1 MSVGT
6 GPQPPAY
13 AAQAGFHRW
22 SIDEYHRFIEL
33 GILTEH
39 DRVELLE
46 GHVVNKMAH
55 NPPHDVAVQRLNNR
69 LVRLN
74 LSGWET
80 RIQSAITL
88 AQSEPEPDAVVARGN
103 ESTYTNRHP
112 HAQDIGLV
120 VEVADS
126 SLQIDREDKCRIY
139 AEAGLPVYWIVN
151 VNDRQVEVYTDPQSA
166 ATVRAY
172 ATRTDYRSGNSVPLV
187 LDGQVVARF
196 PVDDLIG

>member
-6 GPQPPAY
+6 GPHPPAY
-13 AAQAGFHRW
+13 AAHAGFHRW
-22 SIDEYHRFIEL
+22 SVDEYHRFIEL
-33 GILTEH
+33 GILTED

-55 NPPHDVAVQRLNNR
+55 NPPHDVAVQRLTKR
-69 LVRLN
+69 LVR
-74 LSGWET
+74 SAPTGWEV

-88 AQSEPEPDAVVARGN
+88 TDSEPEPDAVVARGDD
-103 ESTYTNRHP
+103 STFARRHP
-112 HAQDIGLV
+112 YTSDIGLV

-126 SLQIDREDKCRIY
+126 SLQIDRQDKRRIY

-151 VNDRQVEVYTDPQSA
+151 VIDRQVEVYTNPQTSA
-166 ATVRAY
+166 TTPDY
-172 ATRTDYRSGNSVPLV
+172 NTRVDYKSGDSVPFV
-187 LDGQVVARF
+187 LDGQVVAQF